1 MGTPTGNRLGEF
13 LRARREQVQPGDHG
27 MPAPLDRRTPG
38 LRREDVAALAGVS
51 TGYYVRLEQGR
62 ERNPSPQT
70 IDALADALRLDA
82 DARSYL
88 HGLVRPAPAL
98 PRRRA
103 DDRVGAGLVALIDSW
118 HDTPALI
125 MNRWT
130 DVLAANPL
138 ARGLYSWI
146 LDSGERNL
154 VRAVFLDP
162 AARDFYPDW
171 EYAAANVV
179 GNLRLR
185 ADGDLDDPRLT
196 ALVGELSLKS
206 AEFARLWSRHD
217 VRRKRG
223 QVKTVRHPVV
233 GELELDVQPLTVD
246 ESPGHQLVVYRAEP
260 GSRTAEA
267 LALLGSL
274 VAHPAAPGV
283 RQ

>member
-1 MGTPTGNRLGEF
+1 MGTRTDNRLGEF
-13 LRARREQVQPGDHG
+13 LRARRERVQPGDHG
-27 MPAPLDRRTPG
+27 MPAPADRRTPG
-38 LRREDVAALAGVS
+38 LRREDVAALAGLS

-62 ERNPSPQT
+62 ERNPSPHT
-70 IDALADALRLDA
+70 LDALADALCLDA
-82 DARSYL
+82 DARTYL
-88 HGLVRPAPAL
+88 HGLVRHSPPR

-103 DDRVGAGLVALIDSW
+103 DDRVGADLVALIESW
-118 HDTPALI
+118 HETPALI

-146 LDSGERNL
+146 LDSGEPNL

-162 AARDFYPDW
+162 AARDFYTNW
-171 EYAAANVV
+171 ELAAANVV

-196 ALVGELSLKS
+196 ALVGELGLKS
-206 AEFARLWSRHD
+206 PEFVRLWSRHD

-223 QVKTVRHPVV
+223 QAKTVRHPVV
-233 GELELDVQPLTVD
+233 GELVLEVQPLTVD
-246 ESPGHQLVVYRAEP
+246 ESPGHQLMVYRAEP
-260 GSRTAEA
+260 GSRSAQA

-274 VAHPAAPGV
+274 VADPAAPGV

>member
-1 MGTPTGNRLGEF
+1 MRTTSDNRLGEF

-62 ERNPSPQT
+62 ERNPSPRT
-70 IDALADALRLDA
+70 IDALAEALRLDV
-82 DARSYL
+82 DARAHL
-88 HGLVRPAPAL
+88 HGLVRPAPA
-98 PRRRA
+98 RRRRCA
-103 DDRVGAGLVALIDSW
+103 DDRVAAGLVALIDSW
-118 HDTPALI
+118 HETPAVI

-130 DVLAANPL
+130 DVLATNPL
-138 ARGLYSWI
+138 ARGLYSWMH
-146 LDSGERNL
+146 DAGERNL
-154 VRAVFLDP
+154 VRAVFLHP

-171 EYAAANVV
+171 ERAAASVV
-179 GNLRLR
+179 ADLRLR

-206 AEFARLWSRHD
+206 PEFVRLWSRHD

-223 QVKTVRHPVV
+223 QAKTVRHPVV

-246 ESPGHQLVVYRAEP
+246 GPPGHQLMVYRAEP
-260 GSRTAEA
+260 GSRSAEA

-274 VAHPAAPGV
+274 VAAPAAPGV
-283 RQ
+283 RR

>member
-1 MGTPTGNRLGEF
+1 VHPDPPAEPYRRGMGTPTGNRLGEF
-13 LRARREQVQPGDHG
+13 LRARREQVQPADHG

-38 LRREDVAALAGVS
+38 LRREDVAALAGLS

-62 ERNPSPQT
+62 
-70 IDALADALRLDA
+70 
-82 DARSYL
+82 
-88 HGLVRPAPAL
+88 
-98 PRRRA
+98 A
-103 DDRVGAGLVALIDSW
+103 DDRVGDGLVALIEGW

-130 DVLAANPL
+130 DVLAANAL
-138 ARGLYSWI
+138 ARGLYSWL

-162 AARDFYPDW
+162 AARDFYPDR
-171 EYAAANVV
+171 ERAAATVV
-179 GNLRLR
+179 ANLRLR
-185 ADGDLDDPRLT
+185 ADGDLDAPRLT
-196 ALVGELSLKS
+196 ALVGELTLKS
-206 AEFARLWSRHD
+206 PEFVRLWSRHD

-223 QVKTVRHPVV
+223 QVKTVRHPVI

-246 ESPGHQLVVYRAEP
+246 GSPGHQLVVYRAEP
-260 GSRTAEA
+260 GSRSAEA

-274 VAHPAAPGV
+274 LADPAERGV